1 MDFWRTVVVLFR
13 RWYITVPAF
22 VLTLVVAGAAYSV
35 VPVQY
40 QSDGVLVLTTPLSGG
55 TESTVPNQKQ
65 PIINPLMNFGNSLA
79 LTASLV
85 IQALASSEAASSLGV
100 TPGDTT
106 TYAVDN
112 GSTNPEELE
121 SGPFIFVHGI
131 GPSAKAAQDM
141 AQRVADL
148 AAVILDERQTE
159 VDAPPS
165 THIGIQVVVPPAAGR
180 PLLSSPMRAA
190 AAVGALAG
198 LASLAAVYGF
208 ESLMTHRRR
217 RREEKER
224 AARHGYPRRTTTDT
238 DSGFGATTMGV
249 SGRRSTH
256 LGRSVNGA
264 APQAMPTGAV
274 GVLES
279 PLDDGRADRADRSEP
294 GPPTDER

>member
-1 MDFWRTVVVLFR
+1 MDFWRTVKVLFR
-13 RWYITVPAF
+13 RWYVTVPAF

-55 TESTVPNQKQ
+55 TESPLPNEKQ
-65 PIINPLMNFGNSLA
+65 PIINPLLNFGNSLG

-85 IQALASSEAASSLGV
+85 IQALESSESASSLGV

-106 TYAVDN
+106 TYSVDN

-131 GPSAKAAQDM
+131 GPSPQAAQEM
-141 AQRVADL
+141 AERVADL
-148 AAVILDERQTE
+148 AAVILDQRQTE

-165 THIGIQVVVPPAAGR
+165 THIGIQVVVPPVAGW
-180 PLLSSPMRAA
+180 PLVSSPMRAA

-217 RREEKER
+217 RREEKAQ
-224 AARHGYPRRTTTDT
+224 AARRGDPRRTTPDADT
-238 DSGFGATTMGV
+238 GFGPATMGV
-249 SGRRSTH
+249 PGRRSTPP
-256 LGRSVNGA
+256 GRSVNGA
-264 APQAMPTGAV
+264 APYPMPTGAV
-274 GVLES
+274 DVLES
-279 PLDDGRADRADRSEP
+279 PLADGRADRADRSR
-294 GPPTDER
+294 GRPTDER